1 MNRLLLSMDSAFRYS
16 SLFLPSMNCVSELYF
31 LTFQHSETLS
41 IKMSNNFLGGVY
53 VVFTCLRLGTS
64 GRTFF
69 HTKFLAL
76 IRTRDFFLISR
87 I

>member
-16 SLFLPSMNCVSELYF
+16 SLFPPSMNCVSELYF

-53 VVFTCLRLGTS
+53 VFFTCLRLGTS

-69 HTKFLAL
+69 SHEVFSSYSDQ
-76 IRTRDFFLISR
+76 IFFSSSVE
-87 I
+87 